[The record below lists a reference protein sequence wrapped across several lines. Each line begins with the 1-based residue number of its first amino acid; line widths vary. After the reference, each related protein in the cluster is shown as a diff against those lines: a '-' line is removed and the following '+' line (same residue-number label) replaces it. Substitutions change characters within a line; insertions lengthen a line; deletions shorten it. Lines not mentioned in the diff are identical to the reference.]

1 MFFFGNLFET
11 MENSNDSPLVWEN
24 DDPDDQKEKWIVKH
38 HIMVLIDVSLPT
50 SSTYDSKSFF
60 SLSIDVCKNLAIH
73 LIKKNRNDK
82 IGIMLFGTND
92 ENKTCPKYIKVLN
105 EPKKPNI
112 DMIKMLD
119 NLTKSEFSSNA
130 TLLTTPIADALW
142 YSSYLMKKCTANQ
155 SCSTIVLISCND
167 QPKFSNSMKQF
178 NLRKR
183 LEDVIKNEIDFK
195 FIPIGEAFNM
205 GVFYENF
212 LSSFNSI
219 AKPTGGLE
227 NTKDIMLEINEKI
240 KYGRSVS
247 KIKFFIDNDNYI
259 TTALYN
265 FYSKS
270 RIPAKIRLDKKSNKQ
285 LTSIH
290 QVFTLKSNELLFKS
304 DLGKYIIIA
313 QQKILFKNEDILVLN
328 SSIIEPGI
336 RLLGFTDKNNIFI
349 SYHYKASTFIRPADI
364 DSTLLFNSLLEC
376 CLEMNKSIMCFI
388 KVRNGAR
395 VHLAAMIPQ
404 DEIVDGNGSQQRPAG
419 FHCVYVPFLEC
430 SRKISPQQHDSEEIT
445 DQQVEL
451 AKSICEKMYIDYCPS
466 LIKNP
471 KLNCHWAMLEAMA
484 LELEAPTILDETLPQ
499 NNVID
504 NNLSILKDDIVSK
517 LFQKLSATVSK
528 KRSAS
533 SYNNKKKVKKT
544 K

>member
-1 MFFFGNLFET
+1 
-11 MENSNDSPLVWEN
+11 MEDSNDSPLVWEN
-24 DDPDDQKEKWIVKH
+24 YDTDDQKEKWIVKH

-50 SSTYDSKSFF
+50 SSTYDNKTFF
-60 SLSIDVCKNLAIH
+60 SLSIDVCKNLVIQ

-92 ENKTCPKYIKVLN
+92 ENATCPKYIKVLS
-105 EPKKPNI
+105 EPKKPSI
-112 DMIKMLD
+112 DMIRMLD
-119 NLTKSEFSSNA
+119 NFTMSEFSSNA

-142 YSSYLMKKCTANQ
+142 YSSYLMKKCTTNQ

-167 QPKFSNSMKQF
+167 QPKFGVPMKQF

-195 FIPIGEAFNM
+195 FIPIGETFNM

-212 LSSFNSI
+212 LSSFNNI
-219 AKPTGGLE
+219 AKPTGGLK
-227 NTKDIMLEINEKI
+227 NTKDIMFLINEKI

-270 RIPAKIRLDKKSNKQ
+270 KIPAKIRLEKKSNKQ

-290 QVFTLKSNELLFKS
+290 QMFTLKSNELLFKS

-328 SSIIEPGI
+328 SSIMEPGI

-388 KVRNGAR
+388 KVRTGAR
-395 VHLAAMIPQ
+395 VHLAALIPQ
-404 DEIVDGNGSQQRPAG
+404 DEIVDENGSQQQPAG

-430 SRKISPQQHDSEEIT
+430 SRKISPQQYDSEEIT

-451 AKSICEKMYIDYCPS
+451 AKSVCEKMYIDFCPT

-484 LELEAPTILDETLPQ
+484 LDLEAPTILDETLPQ

-504 NNLSILKDDIVSK
+504 NNLCILKDDILST
-517 LFQKLSATVSK
+517 LFQKLSTTVSK

-533 SYNNKKKVKKT
+533 SYISNKKVVKKT